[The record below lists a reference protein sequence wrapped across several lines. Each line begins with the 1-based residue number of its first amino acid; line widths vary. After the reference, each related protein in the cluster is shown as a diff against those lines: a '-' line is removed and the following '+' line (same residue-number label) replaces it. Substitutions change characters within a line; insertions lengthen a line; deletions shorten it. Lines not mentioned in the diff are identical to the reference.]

1 MPFMQ
6 KLQPIDTRRAKETG
20 SKISH
25 LSLHGLLPVGYT
37 LALNQETRTLS
48 LLSDGP
54 MLIAEQQFS
63 ENELRLIVPILESFP
78 HYCPYEVLLAHLSS
92 NTVTPVTLS
101 RFRRLLEEAQMNGT
115 WQQELRPVRRAISS
129 LRGKLNTFNLS
140 ISNIR
145 EKGCSLT
152 SLLTK

>member
-1 MPFMQ
+1 MY
-6 KLQPIDTRRAKETG
+6 K
-20 SKISH
+20 SKITH
-25 LSLHGLLPVGYT
+25 LSLHGLLPAGYT

-54 MLIAEQQFS
+54 MLVAEQQFS

-78 HYCPYEVLLAHLSS
+78 HFCSYEVLLAHLTS

-101 RFRRLLEEAQMNGT
+101 RCRLRLEEAQLNGT
-115 WQQELRPVRRAISS
+115 WQQELRPVRRALSS
-129 LRGKLNTFNLS
+129 LRGKLYPFNLS

-145 EKGCSLT
+145 ERGCSLT